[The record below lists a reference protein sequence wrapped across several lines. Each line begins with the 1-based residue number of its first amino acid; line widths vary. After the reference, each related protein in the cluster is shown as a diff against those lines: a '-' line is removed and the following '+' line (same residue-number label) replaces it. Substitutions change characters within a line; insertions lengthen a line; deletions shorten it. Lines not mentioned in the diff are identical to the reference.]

1 MYAFSADMS
10 TIRQKE
16 TPKAESLQ
24 EQRLKISLKAG
35 CARHAEWESNT
46 SRKRNKDSKHPQN
59 IAILR
64 TEGQK
69 FTRPTLLFT
78 DIKKKQKHKK
88 EKNISLRG
96 WENIEIHDVCSELS
110 GKIINIIDM
119 EQTNIGEITTL
130 SSEDGKKQIEERI
143 FNIRGKQVMIDK
155 DLALLYGVETKR
167 LNEQVKRN
175 IERFPEDFMFQLT
188 QEECLRSQIATLNQA
203 QGKHLK
209 YLPFAFTENGIAML
223 SSVLRSETAIAV
235 NIKIMR
241 TFTKIRKSVPQD
253 SNLLNRVEL
262 IEYNQS
268 DMRKLFLETNIEHII
283 LFASRIVPQKQAP
296 FSVSMLPNGGSR
308 SKTAIVTE
316 KPADSSVTM
325 T

>member
-1 MYAFSADMS
+1 M
-10 TIRQKE
+10 
-16 TPKAESLQ
+16 
-24 EQRLKISLKAG
+24 
-35 CARHAEWESNT
+35 
-46 SRKRNKDSKHPQN
+46 
-59 IAILR
+59 
-64 TEGQK
+64 GQ
-69 FTRPTLLFT
+69 T
-78 DIKKKQKHKK
+78 DI
-88 EKNISLRG
+88 R
-96 WENIEIHDVCSELS
+96 EIAA
-110 GKIINIIDM
+110 
-119 EQTNIGEITTL
+119 L
-130 SSEDGKKQIEERI
+130 SSEEGKTQIEERI

-188 QEECLRSQIATLNQA
+188 LEECLRSQIATLNQA

-241 TFTKIRKSVPQD
+241 TFTKIRKSVHQD

-268 DMRKLFLETNIEHII
+268 DMRKLLLETTNKVDSIFQHMQNRDKLPKQDIFFDGQI
-283 LFASRIVPQKQAP
+283 YDAYSFVADLVRSAKRRIVLIDNYIDDTVLTLMSKRASEVKATIYTGKISKQLQLDIDKHNAQYP
-296 FSVSMLPNGGSR
+296 LIEVRTFSKAHDRFLIIDDAVYLVGASIKDLGKKLFGFTLMENT
-308 SKTAIVTE
+308 TAENLLRRVE
-316 KPADSSVTM
+316 
-325 T
+325 